1 MFSKDDKTIQNIR
14 QFSSY
19 DWIAFILIVVFFCV
33 NVATLMAFPTV
44 HSDELWLKGI
54 ATQILD
60 QGRFDVTEPFYD
72 LHPRVIH
79 PFRWLYNSLL
89 IIALKTYGPS
99 VVSVRL
105 VALIF
110 GTLCLPLVYK
120 IARKHFESP
129 LYGLA
134 ATFMMCLD
142 IQFIYSS
149 HLGRQETI
157 ILFLLLLGYWL
168 ILKDDVK
175 YMVPKLSLLILL
187 GMGVHPNSFILGVC
201 FAGLLF
207 YKWLMR
213 EVHFSHFLKLVLLT
227 AIGALFYA
235 IIGYLMNPNF
245 IEGYL
250 NFGKTLGVDAEAI
263 SRFEGFYWYWYKLFN
278 QIGGTYDL
286 FDIKLSLILLGLLAL
301 IWLPFLLIALT
312 KVTLNKTTRQEAS
325 VFYPLVTVIGIA
337 LSILIIGRY
346 NQTAIVFTTPFI
358 CLLTLQ
364 SVHMAMSAYE
374 RSINKKSPIILP
386 ALLLVLAM
394 LWGSNLWSNLN
405 AYEAS
410 RFYSKSYDAMLSEI
424 AAYVPEDSVVLGNL
438 NIIEAFNQNRFYD
451 IRNLGYLEPS
461 TNAFQNYVESRN
473 IQYIILHEEMDYIAR
488 TSPKWDFLYVTIDYY
503 DAMQAYLA
511 SHTTPI
517 YTFENPLYAMRIS
530 SFSGTYPWQTVIY
543 KVDE

>member
-1 MFSKDDKTIQNIR
+1 MFSKNDKSLQNIR
-14 QFSSY
+14 PFSVY
-19 DWIAFILIVVFFCV
+19 DWMTFFLIAAFFCV
-33 NVATLMAFPTV
+33 NVVTLMAFPTV

-54 ATQILD
+54 AIEILD

-72 LHPRVIH
+72 LYPRVIH

-99 VVSVRL
+99 VVAVRL

-110 GTLCLPLVYK
+110 GTLCLPLVYE

-175 YMVPKLSLLILL
+175 YKVPKLSLLILL

-201 FAGLLF
+201 FAVLLF

-213 EVHFSHFLKLVLLT
+213 EARFSHFLKLVLMT

-250 NFGKTLGVDAEAI
+250 NFGKTLGVDTESI

-286 FDIKLSLILLGLLAL
+286 FDIKLPLILLGLLAL
-301 IWLPFLLIALT
+301 IWLPLLLIALT
-312 KVTLNKTTRQEAS
+312 KVTHNLTTRQEAS
-325 VFYPLVTVIGIA
+325 VFYPFVTVIGIA
-337 LSILIIGRY
+337 LSILVIGRY
-346 NQTAIVFTTPFI
+346 NQTSIVFMTPFI

-364 SVHMAMSAYE
+364 SLHLALSAYG
-374 RSINKKSPIILP
+374 RLFNKKSPILLP

-394 LWGSNLWSNLN
+394 LWGSNLWSNLKT
-405 AYEAS
+405 YETN
-410 RFYSKSYDAMLSEI
+410 RFYSKSYDAMLNEI
-424 AAYVPEDSVVLGNL
+424 AAYVPENSVVLGNL

-451 IRNLGYLEPS
+451 IRNLGYLDTS

-511 SHTTPI
+511 SHTTRI
-517 YTFENPLYAMRIS
+517 HAFENPLYAMRIS